1 MDYEIPFDSIESA
14 HEFVDLLSQV
24 VLETRREVEGDIQRE
39 ANSNVSRRVE
49 ALQITAY
56 KMQTLEFHLKKSR
69 CLLNDLRTMRRLL
82 VGKEPAAPAAAEPKA
97 VTIARAAAAASSVAP
112 KTGRLND
119 DTVLLGITG

>member
-24 VLETRREVEGDIQRE
+24 VLETRREVQADIKREEE
-39 ANSNVSRRVE
+39 ANGARRVE
-49 ALQITAY
+49 ALQLAAY

-69 CLLNDLRTMRRLL
+69 CLLNDLRTLRRLL
-82 VGKEPAAPAAAEPKA
+82 VGKEPVPVLAAEPKA
-97 VTIARAAAAASSVAP
+97 VTIARAAAASSSISSKP
-112 KTGRLND
+112 GRLKD